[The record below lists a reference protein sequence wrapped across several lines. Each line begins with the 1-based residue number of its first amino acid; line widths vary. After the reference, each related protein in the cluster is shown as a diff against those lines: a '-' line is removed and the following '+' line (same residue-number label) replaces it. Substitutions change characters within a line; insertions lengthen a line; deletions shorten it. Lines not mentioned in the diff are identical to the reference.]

1 MASEVSTANA
11 ALRKLGENRILLLSD
26 DNKAA
31 RTINGMFDD
40 VRDQELRRARWKFAL
55 KRDSLPALVAAPAWG
70 YAYQYTLPADFLALV
85 QINDYYLRS
94 GTKQKGPYALE
105 AGLILTDYP
114 APLKIRYIARIET
127 VAQWDP
133 LFVEVVACK
142 LAMEAAETLTQS
154 ETKRAR
160 AAEEYK
166 FAFREAVRQDA
177 IEAPADELPWGS
189 WLDSREGEN
198 YGTTAADNTTSYPG
212 GFSV

>member
-11 ALRKLGENRILLLSD
+11 ALRKLGENRILLLTD

-31 RTINGMFDD
+31 RTMNGMFAD

-55 KRDSLPALVAAPAWG
+55 KRDSLPALVATPAWG
-70 YAYQYTLPADFLALV
+70 FAYQYTLPADFLALV
-85 QINDYYLRS
+85 QVNDYYLRS
-94 GTKQKGPYALE
+94 GFKQKGPYAIE
-105 AGLILTDYP
+105 GGLILTDYP
-114 APLKIRYIARIET
+114 APLKIRYIARVET

-133 LFVEVVACK
+133 LFVEVVSCK

-154 ETKRAR
+154 ETKRDR

-166 FAFREAVRQDA
+166 FAFTEAVRQDA
-177 IEAPADELPWGS
+177 IEAPPDELPWGS

-198 YGTTAADNTTSYPG
+198 FGNTAGDNVAYPSG
-212 GFSV
+212 STVL